1 MTSNLIDYNFENK
14 INNCSEQIEIESSVQ
29 KTLFYNWLYQFYKYD
44 KNNIKHKITHT
55 SIGEPTG
62 CFYIP
67 DEDLNIFYNK
77 YFETLNKLENT
88 SSKLHLIEVHNDI
101 SPILIDLDIHI
112 PLDYSRTYDFNFIKN
127 IISLYNEIIKRNIEV
142 NDDDL
147 KAYVFEKSHPVEN
160 KTKTKLK
167 DGIHIVYPYIITK
180 PNIQYFIR
188 ECILSNK
195 DKLNKI
201 FENTNVKNEY
211 SDIFDKAVICET
223 GWQMYGSC
231 KPKSLTYKLKHI
243 VNSNLEEEEINY
255 DINLIELLSI
265 RNKTN
270 ENNTI
275 FNEKLNNYLKKNEN
289 TKKKT
294 KKKKIHSCIT
304 DYTILGEPGKYE
316 HLNKIIIP
324 CIDLL
329 SNNPDIIN
337 KYDEWIQFGWI
348 LHNIHNIKDNNSCEK
363 DPILLNKWIE
373 LSKKS
378 EKYID
383 GDCENRWNQMEDR
396 GLGPGTLFMLSKLFN
411 HEEYSNITRKGII
424 EEVFNA
430 LFKKK
435 VYADYYIAELISAV
449 INGINK
455 DCIDELNI
463 VYTKYQSKEKWFE
476 YREDLHK
483 WVIDEGSDG
492 ICLRQKLPTIICN
505 LIEEKINEM
514 EESRKTN
521 DDDMIKEIL
530 EKRVKLLEQYKSK
543 LLNSSPQDS
552 IVKMVK
558 THYLIVKNDIFLK
571 KLDTNPFL
579 IHFNNG
585 VYDLNELQFRK
596 GRRDDLLTYST
607 NIKYTKYEDDSYEI
621 KLIEKFIF
629 SILPEKDVRDYT
641 LTILSSCLSGD
652 TSNEKFHVFIGGGGN
667 GKSKLLDLVKAILGD
682 YYWLMNVQALTGKRN
697 NSANADPELSLTEGK
712 RMILFQ
718 ENETGEVI
726 NTSKMK
732 EWTGGDEIVARA
744 LYENSKVIKPQ
755 FKCFMTSNNIPS
767 FSSNDDGVWRRA
779 RMIHFKTKFVDPK
792 NFDEDKVYEK
802 GKIKDI
808 YHCLK
813 DSNLINDVMQPNVIE
828 AFAYYLIN
836 NYYNKYHELM
846 KKYSNIPEPKAVTE
860 YTDIIKSENNIVRQ
874 YFNERISFS
883 LNNKPTIKFKDLW
896 DNFLSYLDEFGEK
909 NSYKSKAK
917 TIRPEMQK
925 IYEELIYTKLNKKE
939 KIQTKL
945 KPLLYINFI
954 NIDENEDNEDDN
966 Y

>member
-14 INNCSEQIEIESSVQ
+14 INNCSEQIEIEASVQ

-67 DEDLNIFYNK
+67 DEDLNIFNNK
-77 YFETLNKLENT
+77 YFETLKKIENT
-88 SSKLHLIEVHNDI
+88 NSKLHIIEVHNEL

-127 IISLYNEIIKRNIEV
+127 IISLYNKIIKANIEV

-147 KAYVFEKSHPVEN
+147 KVYIFEKSHPVEN
-160 KTKTKLK
+160 KTKTRLK

-188 ECILSNK
+188 ECILSDK

-201 FENTNVKNEY
+201 FENICVKNEY
-211 SDIFDKAVICET
+211 SDVFDKAVICEA

-231 KPKSLTYKLKHI
+231 KPKSLTYKLKYI
-243 VNSNLEEEEINY
+243 LNSNLEEEEIIY

-265 RNKTN
+265 RNKIN
-270 ENNTI
+270 ENNI
-275 FNEKLNNYLKKNEN
+275 ILNEKLNNYLKKNEN
-289 TKKKT
+289 TKKKS

-329 SNNPDIIN
+329 SKNPNIIN

-378 EKYID
+378 EKYIE

-396 GLGPGTLFMLSKLFN
+396 GLGPGTLFMLAKLYDFN
-411 HEEYSNITRKGII
+411 GYSYITRKTKI
-424 EEVFNA
+424 EEVFNDIYKS
-430 LFKKK
+430 KK
-435 VYADYYIAELISAV
+435 YNDANAGELIGTV
-449 INGINK
+449 INGNK
-455 DCIDELNI
+455 KIDSNNLDELNI
-463 VYTKYQSKEKWFE
+463 VYTKVYKKEIWYE
-476 YREDLHK
+476 YKEEQHK
-483 WVIDEGSDG
+483 WVIDETGEG
-492 ICLRQKLPTIICN
+492 YCVRRKLPYEICN
-505 LIEEKINEM
+505 IVKDYIKNLKEKQDTDNEILKEVCSYYIKTLEKYEENLKDSAKQSSMTTQAKINCF
-514 EESRKTN
+514 
-521 DDDMIKEIL
+521 
-530 EKRVKLLEQYKSK
+530 
-543 LLNSSPQDS
+543 
-552 IVKMVK
+552 
-558 THYLIVKNDIFLK
+558 YLPTDKFTK
-571 KLDTNPFL
+571 KLNQNPFL

-585 VYDLNELQFRK
+585 VYDLKELKFRK

-607 NIKYTKYEDDSYEI
+607 NINYIEYEQDSYEI

-682 YYWLMNVQALTGKRN
+682 YSWIINVQAITGKRT
-697 NSANADPELSLTEGK
+697 NSASADPELACTEGK

-718 ENETGEVI
+718 ENETDESI

-755 FKCFMTSNNIPS
+755 FKCFMTSNNTPS

-779 RMIHFKTKFVDPK
+779 RMIHFKTKFVDQ
-792 NFDEDKVYEK
+792 NEFDEEKVYEE
-802 GKIKDI
+802 GKIKDM

-813 DSNLINDVMQPNVIE
+813 DSNLINDVMQPMLLKHL
-828 AFAYYLIN
+828 LI
-836 NYYNKYHELM
+836 
-846 KKYSNIPEPKAVTE
+846 I
-860 YTDIIKSENNIVRQ
+860 
-874 YFNERISFS
+874 
-883 LNNKPTIKFKDLW
+883 
-896 DNFLSYLDEFGEK
+896 
-909 NSYKSKAK
+909 
-917 TIRPEMQK
+917 
-925 IYEELIYTKLNKKE
+925 
-939 KIQTKL
+939 
-945 KPLLYINFI
+945 
-954 NIDENEDNEDDN
+954 
-966 Y
+966 